1 MRVRVHVYEQKAEAL
16 LARVAKDL
24 IFNYW
29 LGHLREWT
37 NGTILWA
44 EKPVK
49 AIIGTKRYFS
59 DVR

>member
-1 MRVRVHVYEQKAEAL
+1 MRVRVHVYEQEAEAL

-37 NGTILWA
+37 NGTILWT